1 MTSSPAPGI
10 ARWRPALLAAA
21 LCLSSRAADLPLWES
36 GYAVFDPPEARR
48 SFVSGAVNALACTP
62 DGLLFVGSNRLTVFD
77 GHNWRRIEVPG
88 TSRFLTLAAEEL
100 PGHGMRV
107 WLGADGAIGH
117 VDRSATGEWL
127 LTSLAGPMAAAGIH
141 DLSDIR
147 HVQPDGRGGATFVTR
162 AHVLRWDGKK
172 ISSWPLPNPPRSFIF
187 DYRGAVHVYQDGVG
201 LLRVGEDGPGVWL
214 AEADLPERQPITG
227 LVELPGDEA
236 LALFFNDE
244 IYRRSATGQWT
255 RLADLA
261 PIIRGRR
268 ALHVVRVD
276 SDTIAI
282 GFAYGGV
289 MLCRNDGSLISLVNT
304 LSGLPDDNTDALLSD
319 GQGGLWIGTGTG
331 LTRLVGTGRASL
343 FDQRARIANGV
354 IRRVLEHDGRPFVVT
369 SRRAYDL
376 VPTPPTEPARFNRL
390 EIIWP
395 QLREGLA
402 HRGRVWLAGTGGLW
416 LVQGGTAV
424 REPAVTADVVH
435 VLAPTWLP
443 EGLLYLDRTQIHA
456 LLPHEKNGWQ
466 SLDLRQPIE
475 SPPVSALEDAAGRLW
490 VSTRNGHVYIYT
502 WDPTAHTLRQ
512 TAHHAPGRGG
522 LPPGLHRPHLARLG
536 DGVILF
542 TESDILAS
550 ADPAAGFST
559 VPGLAD
565 FSTDA
570 ALPLRD
576 GSALWSVQFKP
587 AGTAAPHAL
596 IRVRWD
602 RAANTFA
609 WEPVAGPGLDHI
621 SDVTS
626 LSLTGPPGQEVLWVG
641 GETALLRL
649 EMPTLPP
656 AKTVPPVRLQEVRV
670 DATRHAILRPGATAE
685 FASKVSRLEFQFAA
699 SVHDS
704 SLLFQS
710 RLVGVE
716 DRWSAP
722 TSSSHR
728 EFTGLAPGTYELQL
742 RAVDRFGRT
751 GPVTGYAFQLAAPW
765 YLRPPALAGW
775 VLLLAAITRSAI
787 KWRVRLLKLQAAR
800 LEQLV
805 NDRTRELSLSNTAR
819 AEFLDSLSHELR
831 RPLNGILSLI
841 RRLEESSL
849 SDRQRDHAQLLRQGT
864 ESLARVCDEVLNF
877 SALEYGAVALEERPF
892 RLGGLLDAVVTEFGG
907 TGPAPAIHLSADLAD
922 EFTGD
927 YPKLKT
933 IVGNFLAN
941 AVKHADGTPVEI
953 AASCTPMPDGGANV
967 LIEVADG
974 GPGVPAE
981 EQELIFKRFVR
992 GSHAKQ
998 TRVPGTGIGLA
1009 TCRAM
1014 ARLMG
1019 GSVGVESPSDR
1030 AREHGWPGPGST
1042 FFVRVPLRRIAPEPV
1057 SSAAVPRESA

>member
-1 MTSSPAPGI
+1 MKSSPAPGTV
-10 ARWRPALLAAA
+10 RWRPVLLAAA
-21 LCLSSRAADLPLWES
+21 LWLSGRAAELPLWEA

-100 PGHGMRV
+100 PGRGTRV

-117 VDRSATGEWL
+117 VDRGPTGEWH
-127 LTSLAGPMAAAGIH
+127 LTSLAGPLAAAGIH

-162 AHVLRWDGKK
+162 SHVLRWDGRAFT
-172 ISSWPLPNPPRSFIF
+172 SWPLPNPPRSFIF
-187 DYRGAVHVYQDGVG
+187 EYRGAVHVYQDGVG
-201 LLRVGEDGPGVWL
+201 LLRVTEHGPTVWL
-214 AEADLPERQPITG
+214 AEAGLPERQPITG
-227 LVELPGDEA
+227 LVELPGDEM
-236 LALFFNDE
+236 LVMFFNDE
-244 IYRRSATGQWT
+244 IYRRSAAGQWT

-261 PIIRGRR
+261 PVIRGRR
-268 ALHVVRVD
+268 TLHFARVD
-276 SDTIAI
+276 ADTIAI

-289 MLCRNDGSLISLVNT
+289 LLCRNDGSLVSLINT
-304 LSGLPDDNTDALLSD
+304 QNGLPDDNTDALLSD

-331 LTRLVGTGRASL
+331 LTRLVGPGRASL

-354 IRRVLEHDGRPFVVT
+354 IRRVLEHEGRPFVVT

-376 VPTPPTEPARFNRL
+376 VPTPLTEPARFNRL

-395 QLREGLA
+395 QLREGVR
-402 HRGRVWLAGTGGLW
+402 HRGGLWLAGTGGLW
-416 LVQGGTAV
+416 LVQAGTAV
-424 REPAVTADVVH
+424 REPAVTSDVFQ
-435 VLAPTWLP
+435 VLAPSWLP
-443 EGLLYLDRTQIHA
+443 EGLVYLDRTSTHA
-456 LLPHEKNGWQ
+456 LLPGEKDGWQ
-466 SLDLRQPIE
+466 SLDLHQPIE
-475 SPPVSALEDAAGRLW
+475 SLPVSVIEDAAGRLW
-490 VSTRNGHVYIYT
+490 VSTRDGHVYVST
-502 WDPTAHTLRQ
+502 WDPVARTLRQ

-522 LPPGLHRPHLARLG
+522 LPAGLQRPQLARLG
-536 DGVILF
+536 EGVALF
-542 TESDILAS
+542 TDTDILAS
-550 ADPAAGFST
+550 ADPVRGFAPVPALAGFS
-559 VPGLAD
+559 A
-565 FSTDA
+565 DA
-570 ALPLRD
+570 AVPLPD

-587 AGTAAPHAL
+587 AGNTAPHAL
-596 IRVRWD
+596 IRVRWNREPD
-602 RAANTFA
+602 AFT
-609 WEPVAGPGLDHI
+609 WEPVAAPGLDHI

-626 LSLTGPPGQEVLWVG
+626 LSLTGPAGEEVLWVG

-649 EMPTLPP
+649 ERAVWHQPQPMP
-656 AKTVPPVRLQEVRV
+656 AVRLHEVKV
-670 DATRHAILRPGATAE
+670 DAVRHALLQPKAVVG
-685 FASKVSRLEFQFAA
+685 FDSKVSRLEFNFAA
-699 SVHDS
+699 SVSDP
-704 SLLFQS
+704 SLLFQT
-710 RLVGVE
+710 RLAGVE
-716 DRWSAP
+716 DAWSAP
-722 TSSSHR
+722 STSARR
-728 EFTGLAPGTYELQL
+728 EFTGLASGTYEFQL

-751 GPVTGYAFQLAAPW
+751 GPVTGYAFRLAAPW
-765 YLRPPALAGW
+765 YFRAPALAGW
-775 VLLLAAITRSAI
+775 ALLLAVLARGAV
-787 KWRVRLLKLQAAR
+787 KWRVRRLKLQAAR

-841 RRLEESSL
+841 RRLEETSL
-849 SDRQRDHAQLLRQGT
+849 SDRQRDHARLLRQGT

-892 RLGGLLDAVVTEFGG
+892 RLGDLLDAVVGEFGG
-907 TGPAPAIHLSADLAD
+907 AGPAPTVRPSAELAE

-927 YPKLKT
+927 YAKLKT
-933 IVGNFLAN
+933 VVGNFLAN
-941 AVKHADGTPVEI
+941 ALRHADGTPVEI
-953 AASCTPMPDGGANV
+953 AAGCTMMPDGRANV

-992 GSHAKQ
+992 GSQAKRA
-998 TRVPGTGIGLA
+998 RVPGTGIGLA

-1042 FFVRVPLRRIAPEPV
+1042 FFVRVPLRRTVPAPV
-1057 SSAAVPRESA
+1057 SSAAVPPGSG